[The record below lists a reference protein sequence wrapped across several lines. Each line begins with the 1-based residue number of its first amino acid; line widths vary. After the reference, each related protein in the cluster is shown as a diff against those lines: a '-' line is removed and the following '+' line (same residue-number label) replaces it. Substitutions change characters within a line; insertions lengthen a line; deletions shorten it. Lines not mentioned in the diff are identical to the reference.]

1 MESAQHLPAEELEQH
16 VPHILASPR
25 DAGELKLIVRR
36 PAVDARETLAA
47 ARLDEALGLIG
58 DNWSMRNKVVPDM
71 QLNVMNARVIATV
84 AQTPERW
91 PLAGDQLFLDL
102 DLSRENLPAGTQ
114 IALGDAIIEVTE
126 PPHTGCRKFAA
137 RFGVDA
143 MLFVNSGRGK
153 ALSFRGICARVVQS
167 GDIKVGDLARKISE
181 AHRVLHT
188 SQSGASGT

>member
-1 MESAQHLPAEELEQH
+1 MSDLHLSVDELERGIT
-16 VPHILASPR
+16 HILASPR

-36 PAVDARETLAA
+36 PQIDARETLAA
-47 ARLDEALGLIG
+47 ARLDEDLGLVG
-58 DNWSMRNKVVPDM
+58 DNWSARAKVVPDM

-91 PLAGDQLFLDL
+91 ALAGDQLFIDL
-102 DLSRENLPAGTQ
+102 DLSRENLPTGTQ

-126 PPHTGCRKFAA
+126 PPHTGCKKFAA

-153 ALSFRGICARVVQS
+153 TLSFRGICARVVKS

-181 AHRVLHT
+181 AHGSLHT
-188 SQSGASGT
+188 SQYDASDT